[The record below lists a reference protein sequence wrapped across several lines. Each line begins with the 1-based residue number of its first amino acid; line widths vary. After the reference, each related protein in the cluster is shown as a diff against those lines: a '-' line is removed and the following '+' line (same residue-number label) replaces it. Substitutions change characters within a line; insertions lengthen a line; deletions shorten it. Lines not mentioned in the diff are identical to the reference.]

1 MMEAVLDQKD
11 LGIASRLRR
20 AKGRPSRT
28 RSIASRFTPDE
39 EKELTAAATANGR
52 FTAEWAR
59 EVLLC
64 EARTKRSDAAVITE
78 VVALRMLMSTVLRS
92 IALHEIM
99 TPEAFTQILSEVR
112 SGKHDATRDV
122 LSQYQTVTREQ

>member
-59 EVLLC
+59 EVCTALLSARDGGT
-64 EARTKRSDAAVITE
+64 EAVFLGMDCGRVDRF
-78 VVALRMLMSTVLRS
+78 
-92 IALHEIM
+92 H
-99 TPEAFTQILSEVR
+99 
-112 SGKHDATRDV
+112 
-122 LSQYQTVTREQ
+122 